1 MIRAVDETRDRGEQ
15 VWALLFELL
24 MDVQSRLPAVAATV
38 DLSPVQCQVLRLLEP
53 RRPLPMGR
61 LAETLGCNASNV
73 TGIVDRLE
81 ARGLIRRQPSGHD
94 RRVRAVVLTSD
105 GVRVR
110 GVIVQQ
116 LHAPPERIR
125 RLSVTD
131 RRNLRRILER
141 AARPPG

>member
-1 MIRAVDETRDRGEQ
+1 MSIPEDAGGEQ
-15 VWALLFELL
+15 VWALLYDLL
-24 MDVQSRLPAVAATV
+24 MDARARLPEVAASV
-38 DLSPVQCQVLRLLEP
+38 DLSPMQCQVLRLLQP
-53 RRPLPMGR
+53 RQPVPMGR
-61 LAETLGCNASNV
+61 LAGTLGCNASNI

-81 ARGLIRRQPSGHD
+81 ARGLISRRPGSED

-110 GVIVQQ
+110 GLVVQR

-131 RRNLRRILER
+131 RRQLQRILER
-141 AARPPG
+141 ATRPPD